1 MSPKAYTVML
11 GFLLV
16 IWVGAIVSFSLVS
29 TQGSAEDQT
38 TGNDKLLGLVM
49 GWSSPLVVVLFV
61 CIFFY
66 YRANASM
73 MLQIL
78 FAMLVL
84 VMLPTSLSLMG
95 LAATQLGGVRDVI
108 AAAGQQ

>member
-1 MSPKAYTVML
+1 MVML

-16 IWVGAIVSFSLVS
+16 IWVGAIISFSLVS
-29 TQGSAEDQT
+29 TQDQT